1 MGRYSTK
8 KNRCKNQNQGFL
20 WNNAALI
27 GSGTMQNLP
36 RIACN
41 IIAPVMA
48 IFTLLTLL
56 ENKFD
61 HKPVLINQKY

>member
-8 KNRCKNQNQGFL
+8 KSCKNQNQEGFL

-27 GSGTMQNLP
+27 GSGTLQNLP

-61 HKPVLINQKY
+61 HKPVPINQKY

>member
-8 KNRCKNQNQGFL
+8 KSCKNQNQEGFL

-27 GSGTMQNLP
+27 GSGTLQNLP

-41 IIAPVMA
+41 IIATVMA

-61 HKPVLINQKY
+61 HKPVPINQKY